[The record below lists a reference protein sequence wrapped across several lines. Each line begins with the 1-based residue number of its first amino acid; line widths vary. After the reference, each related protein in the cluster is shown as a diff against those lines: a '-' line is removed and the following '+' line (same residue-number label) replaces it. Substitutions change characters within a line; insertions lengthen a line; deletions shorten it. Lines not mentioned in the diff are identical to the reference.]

1 MIENVA
7 LLGLSCAF
15 NPVLLAVV
23 LLTLASEHPK
33 RMLGAYTAGAF
44 TWSVGLGIG
53 VVAIATSADVLGS
66 SSSASRPGADLGF
79 GVLLLLGAL
88 WYASGRAEQRKARRA
103 AVAQAEAAKDGK
115 PQKPPLSER
124 LLSGPPALAFFA
136 GVVLNFPS
144 VRYIAA
150 MKEIV
155 AANVAEHEQVVAI
168 LIFNLLMLSP
178 AIVPLAF
185 LSFRP
190 EQTKAVLTRLDAWM
204 RAHART
210 LITGILVVL
219 GLYLTI
225 KGIVGLV

>member
-1 MIENVA
+1 VIENVA

-53 VVAIATSADVLGS
+53 VVAVATSADVLGS

-79 GVLLLLGAL
+79 GVLLLLGAA

-115 PQKPPLSER
+115 PPKPPLAER

-190 EQTKAVLTRLDAWM
+190 EQTKAVLVRLDASM
-204 RAHART
+204 RANARS

-225 KGIVGLV
+225 KGIVGLA